1 MSSFWLTKKIILE
14 ALKMSEGMPQNTFIT
29 FEGKSE
35 VVNGT
40 EFTFTTIYVGGKKK
54 TIKQNFDKIKLDN
67 GEV

>member
-1 MSSFWLTKKIILE
+1 MSNFWLTKKVLLE
-14 ALKMSEGMPQNTFIT
+14 ALIMSEGMPQNTFIA

-40 EFTFTTIYVGGKKK
+40 EYTITTISVAGKKK